1 MERIINFIG
10 SEYNNSKE
18 IVQSMKSRELV
29 TIPVPKYLSQEEAA
43 DDILKTIKTK

>member
-18 IVQSMKSRELV
+18 IVQSMKSRELA
-29 TIPVPKYLSQEEAA
+29 TIPVITDLS
-43 DDILKTIKTK
+43 